1 MLFGKEKI
9 TKVIH
14 IDGMSCVHCAAKVEK
29 ALSSLSSV
37 VDVRVDLESKTA
49 TLKLK
54 KDIDSQTLKSTVE
67 DLGYSVTEI
76 KATPHN

>member
-29 ALSSLSSV
+29 ALAALPGV
-37 VDVRVDLESKTA
+37 TDVKVDLESKTA
-49 TLKLK
+49 TVKLK
-54 KDIDSQTLKSTVE
+54 KDIDTQTLKSTVE
-67 DLGYSVTEI
+67 TLGYSVTKI
-76 KATPHN
+76 

>member
-29 ALSSLSSV
+29 ALAALSGV
-37 VDVRVDLESKTA
+37 ADVKVDLEKKTA
-49 TLKLK
+49 TVKLK

-67 DLGYSVTEI
+67 NLGYSVTEI
-76 KATPHN
+76 

>member
-29 ALSSLSSV
+29 ALAALPV
-37 VDVRVDLESKTA
+37 VADVKVDLESKTA
-49 TLKLK
+49 TVKLK
-54 KDIDSQTLKSTVE
+54 KDIDTQTLKSTVE
-67 DLGYSVTEI
+67 TLGYSVTKI
-76 KATPHN
+76 